1 MHASLSEI
9 LLILLVALL
18 FIKPEKLPDAALTMG
33 RWLKWFRQSIIK
45 IKQEVEEPLK
55 QLSSEQVDNE
65 RK

>member
-18 FIKPEKLPDAALTMG
+18 VIKPEKLPDAAFTLG
-33 RWLKWFRQSIIK
+33 RWLKWFRQTIIK